1 MKYLELALDTAKSL
15 GADYADIRIQKSQ
28 TERIYLRNMSLKD
41 TSLNQLHGYGIRIF
55 KKGAW
60 GFAHSNIF
68 SEEAVVKTV
77 KRAYAIAEQSARIKH
92 GAGLQ
97 LANERSYID
106 SYKTPYC
113 INPFSVPLS
122 QKVEMMMEVNRTMLN
137 YADIKMAL
145 FTLESRKDEKLFGS
159 TLGTRLNL
167 ETVYIEPMFM
177 ATAVTAE
184 DSQSRTYSEGG
195 QAVGW
200 EYIQNMNLIE
210 KAEKIAEE
218 AIMKVNADSLGPEK
232 PRTLILDPSHMAL
245 TMHES
250 VGHPTELDRVL
261 GWEADFAGIS
271 FATTEKLG
279 NFQYG
284 SKIVNFVAD
293 NLLERG
299 LATAGYDDDGVPNQ
313 KWYIVKDGILNE
325 YGTTRATAP
334 FINQKMSRGC
344 NRATNYYD
352 FPINR
357 IPNLYLEP
365 GKEQLSP
372 QELIADTKDGVYI
385 EGRGSFSI
393 DQHRVNFQF
402 GGDMFWEIKNGKKI
416 RPLKKVLYK
425 SNNPEFWNSVD
436 AICDKRFF
444 QTFGV
449 TNCGKGQPG
458 QRGRMTH
465 GGSTARFRNIR
476 VGGSQ

>member
-28 TERIYLRNMSLKD
+28 TEHIYLRNMSLKD

-68 SEEAVVKTV
+68 SEDAVVKTV

-92 GAGLQ
+92 GSGLQ
-97 LANERSYID
+97 LATERSYID

-113 INPFSVPLS
+113 IDPFKVPLS
-122 QKVEMMMEVNRTMLN
+122 QKVELMMEVNRTMLN

-184 DSQSRTYSEGG
+184 DSQSRTYSAGG

-200 EYIQNMNLIE
+200 EYIQNLNLIE

-218 AIMKVNADSLGPEK
+218 AIMKVKADSLGPEK
-232 PRTLILDPSHMAL
+232 RRTLILDPFHMAL

-261 GWEADFAGIS
+261 GWEADYAGIS
-271 FATTEKLG
+271 FATPEKLG
-279 NFQYG
+279 KFHYG

-299 LATAGYDDDGVPNQ
+299 LATAG
-313 KWYIVKDGILNE
+313 
-325 YGTTRATAP
+325 
-334 FINQKMSRGC
+334 
-344 NRATNYYD
+344 
-352 FPINR
+352 
-357 IPNLYLEP
+357 
-365 GKEQLSP
+365 
-372 QELIADTKDGVYI
+372 
-385 EGRGSFSI
+385 
-393 DQHRVNFQF
+393 
-402 GGDMFWEIKNGKKI
+402 
-416 RPLKKVLYK
+416 
-425 SNNPEFWNSVD
+425 
-436 AICDKRFF
+436 
-444 QTFGV
+444 
-449 TNCGKGQPG
+449 
-458 QRGRMTH
+458 
-465 GGSTARFRNIR
+465 
-476 VGGSQ
+476 